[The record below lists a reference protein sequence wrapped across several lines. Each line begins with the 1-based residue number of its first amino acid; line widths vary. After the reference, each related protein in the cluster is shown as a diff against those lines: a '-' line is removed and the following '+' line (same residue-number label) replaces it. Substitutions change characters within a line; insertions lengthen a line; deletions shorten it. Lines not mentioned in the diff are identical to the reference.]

1 MVDPVVEVEVAMIA
15 IRRRQVRR
23 AFARQAAQ
31 RDASVEAVERDP
43 GRAGAAAEVVRD
55 DSTQQVI
62 DAIEGAGSAPI
73 GVNGIAVALGVD
85 QPRASKLVAAAV
97 AAGLVRREAD
107 QLDGRRTNL
116 VLTAAGQDR
125 LEVVH
130 TFRRA
135 RFATA
140 MEDWPEADKA
150 TFATL
155 LTRFVSAL
163 DR

>member
-1 MVDPVVEVEVAMIA
+1 MVDPVAEVEAAMIA

-23 AFARQAAQ
+23 AYAR
-31 RDASVEAVERDP
+31 EA
-43 GRAGAAAEVVRD
+43 GGAAKD

-62 DAIEGAGSAPI
+62 DAIEGSAEPL
-73 GVNGIAVALGVD
+73 GVNGIAEALGVD

-97 AAGLVRREAD
+97 AAGLIRREAD

-130 TFRRA
+130 RFRRA

-140 MEDWPEADKA
+140 MDDWPTADKTA
-150 TFATL
+150 FATL
-155 LTRFVSAL
+155 LTRFVSGL